1 MGTVESRGTEPGL
14 STIEEQLVAQGGTL
28 EDVTRRLMSQRIE
41 TPSWGYANSGTR
53 FKVFPQPGVPRS
65 VEEKLA
71 DAAQVHRL
79 TGVAPSV
86 ALHIP
91 WDRVDDYSR
100 HVLALGI
107 YQLSVSDI
115 ERRVSDTT
123 DPIGTLGATDAA
135 YALSYAYSVSRSLG
149 VGVTGKYITQS
160 LDSYHGRARVCI
172 RPRAG
177 VRHVGRS
184 A

>member
-1 MGTVESRGTEPGL
+1 GV
-14 STIEEQLVAQGGTL
+14 
-28 EDVTRRLMSQRIE
+28 
-41 TPSWGYANSGTR
+41 GYEVLNFAY
-53 FKVFPQPGVPRS
+53 
-65 VEEKLA
+65 
-71 DAAQVHRL
+71 
-79 TGVAPSV
+79 
-86 ALHIP
+86 P

-160 LDSYHGRARVCI
+160 LDSYHGRAF
-172 RPRAG
+172 G
-177 VRHVGRS
+177 GDVGLLY
-184 A
+184 